1 MITSGHTDSGLPVI
15 PAVSESEGLSLIDKL
30 EQTRALTR
38 TEWAALIHGRTP
50 VISEYLFARARKARI
65 HYYGKDIYIRG
76 LIEFTNYCRNDC
88 YYCGIR
94 KSNKNAVRY
103 RLTKDQILSCCEN
116 GYHLGFRTFVLQGG
130 EDGWFTED
138 RMTDIVSGIRQ
149 RFPDCAITLS
159 IGELPRESYRR
170 FFEAGADR
178 YLLRHETYD
187 SAHYSRLHPASLSAS
202 HRQKCLW
209 YLKELG
215 YQVGTGFMVGS
226 PYQTAENLA
235 DDMLFLKE
243 LNPQMVGIGPFI
255 PHHDTPFAG
264 QPAGTLELTVFML
277 GLIRL
282 MLPKVLLPATTA
294 LGTIAEDGR
303 EQGIL
308 AGANVVMPNLSPA
321 QVRENYLLYD
331 NKLCTGDEAAES
343 LKSLNARFHAIGYHI
358 AVSRGDSLNTE
369 KPVSSE

>member
-1 MITSGHTDSGLPVI
+1 MSTSGHTDSGLPVI
-15 PAVSESEGLSLIDKL
+15 SAVSESEGISLIDKL

-65 HYYGKDIYIRG
+65 RYYGKDIYIRG

-116 GYHLGFRTFVLQGG
+116 GYRLGFRTFVLQGG

-187 SAHYSRLHPASLSAS
+187 PAHYSRLHPASLSAS

-209 YLKELG
+209 DLKELG

-343 LKSLNARFHAIGYHI
+343 LKSLDARFHGIGYHI

-369 KPVSSE
+369 NPVSSQ

>member
-1 MITSGHTDSGLPVI
+1 MSTSGHTDSGLPAI
-15 PAVSESEGLSLIDKL
+15 SAVSESEGISLIDKL

-65 HYYGKDIYIRG
+65 RYYGKDIYIRG

-94 KSNKNAVRY
+94 KSNKNAFRY

-116 GYHLGFRTFVLQGG
+116 GYRLGFRTFVLQGG

-209 YLKELG
+209 DLKELG

-343 LKSLNARFHAIGYHI
+343 LKSLDARFHAIGYHI

-369 KPVSSE
+369 NPVSSQ